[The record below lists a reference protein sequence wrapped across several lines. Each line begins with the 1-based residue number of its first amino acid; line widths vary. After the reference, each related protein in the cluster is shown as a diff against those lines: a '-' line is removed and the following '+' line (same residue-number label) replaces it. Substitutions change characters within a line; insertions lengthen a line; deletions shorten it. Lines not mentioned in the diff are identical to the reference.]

1 MLLPL
6 FLTAC
11 ADSFTCVKISINS
24 LSFLPSLLAFS
35 AEIKDSTFAIS
46 ASNSEAFCVISF
58 VFTTTGFS
66 VPSAT
71 VPVSLNP
78 LSPFPGIALPFLG
91 SWFLFS
97 FSSFLSAVAFGIL
110 STTNA
115 LPFTSDVAF
124 ATSSFVAASFAATAF
139 AFANSTF
146 ADSIAE
152 AVFSVDAA
160 FSKAASK
167 RAIASDNFEVL
178 TFSATSILIFSPA
191 SGAFVSVACVFTS
204 SAACTFAP
212 PSTANPEAIA
222 TLATPTVNL
231 RMLYLKNLC
240 T

>member
-1 MLLPL
+1 MPL
-6 FLTAC
+6 Y
-11 ADSFTCVKISINS
+11 
-24 LSFLPSLLAFS
+24 FS
-35 AEIKDSTFAIS
+35 ASDAAFAAVVST
-46 ASNSEAFCVISF
+46 V
-58 VFTTTGFS
+58 
-66 VPSAT
+66 
-71 VPVSLNP
+71 VSTALNP
-78 LSPFPGIALPFLG
+78 LSPFPGIACPFLG

-97 FSSFLSAVAFGIL
+97 FSSFLSTVAFGIL

-115 LPFTSDVAF
+115 LLFTSDVAF

-139 AFANSTF
+139 AFANSAF

-167 RAIASDNFEVL
+167 RAIASVNFDVL
-178 TFSATSILIFSPA
+178 TFSAISVLIFFPA
-191 SGAFVSVACVFTS
+191 SAVTGVTTS
-204 SAACTFAP
+204 SAACAFVP

-240 T
+240 A